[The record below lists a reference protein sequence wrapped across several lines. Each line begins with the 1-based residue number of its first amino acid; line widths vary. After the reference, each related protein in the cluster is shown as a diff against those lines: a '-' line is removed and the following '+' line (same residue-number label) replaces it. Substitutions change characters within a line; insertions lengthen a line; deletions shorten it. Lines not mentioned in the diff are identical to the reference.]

1 MNNEILIHKKMI
13 SLEELDIYDEEKI
26 EQSKFILRDI
36 IENVVVNDFSFLT
49 TLYDISLKER
59 KSIDEVYENYHAEV
73 SVRDCIGLSKILKE
87 RLEDRGIS
95 TYFVTCK
102 ASGFST
108 KYGDDFIREAHTFLL
123 YPCLRDGRVAFVLYD
138 PGFRVMEPMFFY
150 AGESSFSYPYLNG
163 FIQVRFENHQYYLY
177 SNVRMKRDFS
187 IVPESVSFFFQ
198 PFMETLDMDAF
209 AKNIFRVKFSYKIM
223 NYHKEMD
230 YRYCLGLN
238 VVTKQLDFY
247 TRYYHEQ
254 YLLQEFLDM
263 PLESQLQHLQFLR
276 KDGLFNYQD
285 MIELLEIFKIYS
297 QKNIPILERKI
308 VKDWK

>member
-1 MNNEILIHKKMI
+1 MP
-13 SLEELDIYDEEKI
+13 
-26 EQSKFILRDI
+26 
-36 IENVVVNDFSFLT
+36 
-49 TLYDISLKER
+49 
-59 KSIDEVYENYHAEV
+59 
-73 SVRDCIGLSKILKE
+73 VRDCIGLSKILKE

-150 AGESSFSYPYLNG
+150 AGEASFSYPYLNG

-254 YLLQEFLDM
+254 YLLQEFLGM